1 MEIRMSVLVLGS
13 EGFVGSA
20 ICDDL
25 LANGYRVVG
34 IDTYLKGYTPTK
46 HFSHSN
52 FRFINYDLTLPLTH
66 EVGEDCDIWIIA
78 AATLGGVSYFH
89 DNPFDMIGYNSLLM
103 SQICLSA
110 ERLKPKKIVYLSS
123 SMVYENVIKFPSKE
137 DDLELY
143 PAPDS
148 AYGFAKLTG
157 ERMIKAL
164 SEQHGI
170 SYSICRLF
178 NCVGTDEKFDLPF
191 KQGSVHVLP
200 EFVYTALTSESDVV
214 NILGN
219 GEQIRCFT
227 DKRDLARG
235 IRLAAEYNVTNE
247 CFNISTPTP
256 TPVSQ
261 LLKKVWMRVRGTSP
275 TIVTGKSLPYDVQ
288 VRIPNVDKA
297 TRKLGFRT
305 EYQLDT
311 SIDEVISW
319 MKTQL
324 KQSTKE

>member
-1 MEIRMSVLVLGS
+1 MSVLVLGS

-25 LANGYRVVG
+25 LANGYSVVG
-34 IDTYLKGYTPTK
+34 VDNYLKGYTPTN
-46 HFSHSN
+46 HFSNEN
-52 FRFINYDLTLPLTH
+52 FRFIKHDLTLPL
-66 EVGEDCDIWIIA
+66 ERDKVGEDCDIWIIA

-89 DNPFDMIGYNSLLM
+89 DHPFDMIGYNNLLM
-103 SQICLSA
+103 SQICISA
-110 ERLKPKKIVYLSS
+110 KNLKPKKVVYLSS
-123 SMVYENVIKFPSKE
+123 SMVYENVVNFPSRE
-137 DDLELY
+137 VDVDLS

-148 AYGFAKLTG
+148 AYGFAKLSG
-157 ERMIKAL
+157 ERTVKAL
-164 SEQHGI
+164 ADQHGI
-170 SYSICRLF
+170 GYSICRLF

-200 EFVYTALTSESDVV
+200 EFVYSALTAKNDIVK
-214 NILGN
+214 ILGN
-219 GEQIRCFT
+219 GTQVRCFT

-235 IRLAAEYNVTNE
+235 IRLAAEYTSSNE

-256 TPVSQ
+256 TSISQ
-261 LLKKVWMRVRGTSP
+261 LLKKVWIRVRGVEP
-275 TIVTGKSLPYDVQ
+275 AILTGRTLPYDVQ
-288 VRIPNVDKA
+288 VRIPNIEKA
-297 TRKLGFRT
+297 TKILGFKT

-324 KQSTKE
+324 KDSIKE